1 MAKRGL
7 GRGIDA
13 LLAPQTQAAE
23 EEIQSAVKQAG
34 GVVQVP
40 IETLIP
46 NPHQPRKHFPEG
58 ALAELTD
65 SIRDRGIIQPLIAE
79 KNSENGYTII
89 AGERRFR
96 AAQAAGLTEVPVVV
110 RSFSDEEKREIA
122 LIENIQR
129 EDLSAIEE
137 AEAYKAI
144 MESSGINQEELAS
157 RVGKNRST
165 VANSLRLLNL
175 SREARQAVE
184 DGEMSSG
191 HARALLSL
199 RNPEHQSILLHEVLT
214 EGLTVRQAE
223 QRAKELGGQPVDEPE
238 PDSKPPAKV
247 SEKSPELS
255 ELERLLVDHL
265 GTKVVI
271 HGNDQKGR
279 IEIAYHSIEDLEDV
293 YTRLAGET
301 PPSR

>member
-13 LLAPQTQAAE
+13 LLTPQTQNVEKDIA
-23 EEIQSAVKQAG
+23 SAVKEAG

-40 IETLIP
+40 IDSLIP
-46 NPHQPRKHFPEG
+46 NPHQPRKHFPENS
-58 ALAELTD
+58 LAELTD
-65 SIRDRGIIQPLIAE
+65 SIRDRGVIQPLIAE
-79 KNSENGYTII
+79 KNDTGGYTII

-96 AAQAAGLTEVPVVV
+96 AAQAAGLTEIPVVL
-110 RSFSDEEKREIA
+110 RSFTDDEKREIA

-129 EDLSAIEE
+129 EDLSPIEE

-144 MESSGINQEELAS
+144 MESSGIHQEELAA

-184 DGEMSSG
+184 DGELSSG

-223 QRAKELGGQPVDEPE
+223 QRARELGGTLARETPPE
-238 PDSKPPAKV
+238 PPAPSPTV
-247 SEKSPELS
+247 EKSPELL
-255 ELERLLVDHL
+255 EFERLLVDHL
-265 GTKVVI
+265 GSRVVI
-271 HGNDQKGR
+271 HGTNSKGR
-279 IEIAYHSIEDLEDV
+279 IEIAYHSTEDLEDI
-293 YTRLAGET
+293 YTRLAGEP

>member
-13 LLAPQTQAAE
+13 LLTPQTQNAE
-23 EEIQSAVKQAG
+23 EDIASAVKEAG

-40 IETLIP
+40 IDALSP
-46 NPHQPRKHFPEG
+46 NPHQPRKHFPE
-58 ALAELTD
+58 ASLAELTD

-79 KNSENGYTII
+79 RDATGGYTII

-96 AAQAAGLTEVPVVV
+96 AAQAAGLTEIPVVV
-110 RSFSDEEKREIA
+110 RSFSDDEKREIA

-129 EDLSAIEE
+129 EDLSPIEE
-137 AEAYKAI
+137 AEAYRSI
-144 MESSGINQEELAS
+144 MESSRINQEELAH

-165 VANSLRLLNL
+165 VANALRLLNL

-184 DGEMSSG
+184 DGERSSG

-199 RNPEHQSILLHEVLT
+199 RKPEQQGILLHEMLT

-223 QRAKELGGQPVDEPE
+223 QRARELGGESQPAPKPE
-238 PDSKPPAKV
+238 PKEAQPSG
-247 SEKSPELS
+247 KSPELI

-265 GTKVVI
+265 GTRVVI
-271 HGNDQKGR
+271 HGTDHKGR
-279 IEIAYHSIEDLEDV
+279 IEIFYHSLEDLEDV
-293 YTRLAGET
+293 YTRLAGEA